1 MKIDWQDTESVKRIV
16 EACTKGD
23 KVSQQTLYKAFYGK
37 MLVVCMRYTKNKEEA
52 LDILQDGFVKV
63 FQKLKNFGHKG
74 SLEGWI
80 RRIMVNTAIDYFRK
94 RKDIFSKTDEELE
107 LDSFVDE
114 SIDEQELEKLTV
126 MKAEI
131 VISLIQELSPAYRT
145 VFNMY
150 VIENMTHAEIAE
162 RLNINI
168 GTSKSN
174 LAKAK
179 IKLRELV
186 NNYINTYH
194 HETF

>member
-1 MKIDWQDTESVKRIV
+1 MKIDWQDTESVRKIV
-16 EACTKGD
+16 ESCIKGD
-23 KVSQQTLYKAFYGK
+23 RLSQQILYKAFYGK
-37 MLVVCMRYTKNKEEA
+37 MLVLCMRYSKNKEEA

-63 FQKLKNFGHKG
+63 FEKLKNFEFKG

-80 RRIMVNTAIDYFRK
+80 RKIMVNTAIDSIRK
-94 RKDIFSKTDEELE
+94 RKDIFTKTEEELE
-107 LDSFVDE
+107 QDYF
-114 SIDEQELEKLTV
+114 IDNTFEEQELEKLI
-126 MKAEI
+126 MLKADI
-131 VISLIQELSPAYRT
+131 IIKLIQNLSPAYRT

-162 RLNINI
+162 RLNISI

-179 IKLRELV
+179 IRLRELV

>member
-1 MKIDWQDTESVKRIV
+1 MYAIK
-16 EACTKGD
+16 
-23 KVSQQTLYKAFYGK
+23 
-37 MLVVCMRYTKNKEEA
+37 KNKEEA

-63 FQKLKNFGHKG
+63 FEKLKNFEFKG

-80 RRIMVNTAIDYFRK
+80 RKIMVNTAIDSIRK
-94 RKDIFSKTDEELE
+94 RKDIFTKTEEELE
-107 LDSFVDE
+107 QDYF
-114 SIDEQELEKLTV
+114 IDNTFEEQELEKLI
-126 MKAEI
+126 MLKADI
-131 VISLIQELSPAYRT
+131 IIKLIQNLSPAYRT

-162 RLNINI
+162 RLNISI

-179 IKLRELV
+179 IRLRELV